1 MLCED
6 EIKKRKKYEYVF
18 ILIYICINSSIK
30 IDKNIGGRVLLYLI
44 TFRKNN
50 DLVTRATAFI
60 ENTKD
65 EENISRVSAGNAIV
79 FLGYCF

>member
-1 MLCED
+1 M
-6 EIKKRKKYEYVF
+6 
-18 ILIYICINSSIK
+18 
-30 IDKNIGGRVLLYLI
+30 LLYLS

-50 DLVTRATAFI
+50 DLATAFI

-65 EENISRVSAGNAIV
+65 EENISRVSADNAIV

>member
-1 MLCED
+1 M
-6 EIKKRKKYEYVF
+6 
-18 ILIYICINSSIK
+18 
-30 IDKNIGGRVLLYLI
+30 LLYLI

-65 EENISRVSAGNAIV
+65 EENISRVSADNAIV